1 MAKYLVRPGYCLH
14 LPHGCFA
21 HPGEEVEL
29 SEDLEKKVLEGQGW
43 KVMPMAKP
51 AKEPKQPEPQD
62 LEDSEPK
69 EPEKPEDKEVA
80 GPPRDRA
87 VKGAATR

>member
-1 MAKYLVRPGYCLH
+1 MAKYLVKPGYCLH

-29 SEDLEKKVLEGQGW
+29 SGDLEKDVLKVQDW

-51 AKEPKQPEPQD
+51 AKEPKQPEEYEQ
-62 LEDSEPK
+62 K
-69 EPEKPEDKEVA
+69 GPEDREVA
-80 GPPRDRA
+80 GPPQDRA
-87 VKGAATR
+87 VKGAATK

>member
-1 MAKYLVRPGYCLH
+1 MGKYLVTPGYCLH

-29 SEDLEKKVLEGQGW
+29 SGDLEKDVLRGQGW

-51 AKEPKQPEPQD
+51 AKEPKQPEP
-62 LEDSEPK
+62 K
-69 EPEKPEDKEVA
+69 GPEDREVT
-80 GPPRDRA
+80 GPPQDRA
-87 VKGAATR
+87 VKGAATK

>member
-1 MAKYLVRPGYCLH
+1 MAKYLVKPGYCLH

-43 KVMPMAKP
+43 KVTPMAKP
-51 AKEPKQPEPQD
+51 AKEPEQPAPEEP
-62 LEDSEPK
+62 EDSEPK
-69 EPEKPEDKEVA
+69 EPKEPEAKEVT
-80 GPPRDRA
+80 GPPQDRA
-87 VKGAATR
+87 VKGAATK